1 MIKEPSPADVALLSD
16 LEREIARLESERK
29 SAASRTDKLFSQVN
43 IDDTGF
49 ALHRAL
55 STVSG
60 LDERLSHLR
69 SLVDKV
75 RSRVY

>member
-1 MIKEPSPADVALLSD
+1 MLKEPSPADVALLSD
-16 LEREIARLESERK
+16 LEREITRLESERLT
-29 SAASRTDKLFSQVN
+29 AAHRSDKLFSQVN
-43 IDDTGF
+43 SDDTGF
-49 ALHRAL
+49 GLHRAL

-60 LDERLSHLR
+60 LDERLAQLR